1 MTDPVDTLMIDL
13 RANTQGFAQDVA
25 AMRGSFDGQ
34 LLDGFAK
41 AGDVL
46 ERGLLSALRK
56 GSLGFADLTRI
67 AFNVID
73 QIAAQ
78 AIRALFA
85 SAPQGG
91 SGSGGLGGL
100 IGSLLG
106 GGGLGGGGG
115 GGGSGLGGLVGSIIG
130 TISGGSGQGQ
140 DTTGLGGLIG
150 TILGSGTPR
159 DSSAGFDGLIAAI
172 GGMNAQRAA
181 PASGLD
187 SLIGALA
194 GIGAAAP
201 PSQSTGG
208 LGALVGAIMGLPG
221 RATGGPVSPE
231 RPFVVGERGPELFV
245 PTSAGR
251 IEAALPQP
259 PRDVRVAITIAA
271 PPGTSAPQALQ
282 RSSRQV
288 ASAVRRAL
296 GSL

>member
-34 LLDGFAK
+34 LLGGFAK

-56 GSLGFADLTRI
+56 GSLGFEDLKRI

-78 AIRALFA
+78 AIRSLFA

-91 SGSGGLGGL
+91 SGGGPGGLL
-100 IGSLLG
+100 GSLLG
-106 GGGLGGGGG
+106 SGQGSAG
-115 GGGSGLGGLVGSIIG
+115 GGGSGLGGLVGSILG
-130 TISGGSGQGQ
+130 TISGGSSRGSS
-140 DTTGLGGLIG
+140 GLDGLIG
-150 TILGSGTPR
+150 AISAQSGSP
-159 DSSAGFDGLIAAI
+159 
-172 GGMNAQRAA
+172 A
-181 PASGLD
+181 PSE
-187 SLIGALA
+187 
-194 GIGAAAP
+194 
-201 PSQSTGG
+201 STGG
-208 LGALVGAIMGLPG
+208 LGALIGAISGLPG
-221 RATGGPVSPE
+221 RATGGPVSPQ
-231 RPFVVGERGPELFV
+231 RPFIVGERGPELFV
-245 PTSAGR
+245 PASAGR
-251 IEAALPQP
+251 IEAALPQA